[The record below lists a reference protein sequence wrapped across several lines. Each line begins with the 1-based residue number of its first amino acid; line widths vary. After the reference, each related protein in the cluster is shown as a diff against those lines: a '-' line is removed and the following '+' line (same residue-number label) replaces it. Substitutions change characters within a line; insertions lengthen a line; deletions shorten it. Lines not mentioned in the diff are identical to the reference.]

1 MEFNFDNLVL
11 NLPDAY
17 KKTPESNNHKLLLV
31 EKHIYNGIRSMLQTI
46 FDSLDIDNASGAA
59 LDMWGQRQN
68 VPRGSSDDTQ
78 YRIRIKANIA
88 QSLCD
93 GSRNSV
99 ADALAYML
107 STDTSK
113 IKIKDGEQT
122 GLVHLID
129 IPLTLLV
136 DGGFTTDQIIAM
148 IEAMLAEGVHLSY
161 YEFSGTFEFSGTDDD
176 YDESKGF
183 ADVEGSI
190 GGYFGLL
197 NA

>member
-17 KKTPESNNHKLLLV
+17 KKTPESNNYKLLLV
-31 EKHIYNGIRSMLQTI
+31 EKHIYNGIQSMLQTI

-68 VPRGSSDDTQ
+68 VPRGASDDVQ
-78 YRIRIKANIA
+78 YRIRIKAAIA

-122 GLVHLID
+122 GLVHLVD

-136 DGGFTTDQIIAM
+136 EGGFTTDQVIAL
-148 IEAMLAEGVHLSY
+148 IESMLAEGVRLSA
-161 YEFSGTFEFSGTDDD
+161 YEFSGTFEFSNTDNE
-176 YDESKGF
+176 YDEDKGF
-183 ADVEGSI
+183 ADTSGTI
-190 GGYFGLL
+190 GGYLGLL